1 MGGLTAIAMPVVVGS
16 GVTALGYGTYVFA
29 KSYKKK

>member
-1 MGGLTAIAMPVVVGS
+1 MPVVVGS

-29 KSYKKK
+29 KSYKKKWERKII